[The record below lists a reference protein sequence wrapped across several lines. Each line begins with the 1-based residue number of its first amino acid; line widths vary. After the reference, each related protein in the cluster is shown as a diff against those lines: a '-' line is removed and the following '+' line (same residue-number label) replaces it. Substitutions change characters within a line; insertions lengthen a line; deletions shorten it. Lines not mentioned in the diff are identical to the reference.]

1 MSKKAAKEDAAGNGE
16 SAKSKSLEELILDY
30 RGEKYAVVPVASAWA
45 KVLRRKE
52 ENRHLTA
59 NQLLEMAL
67 KDVLAGEVTW
77 KDVNKAVAQTPDIL
91 SVSGGA
97 SEKNGTA

>member
-1 MSKKAAKEDAAGNGE
+1 MSKKAAKEDAAENGE

-59 NQLLEMAL
+59 NQLLEIAL
-67 KDVLAGEVTW
+67 KDVLSGEVTW

-91 SVSGGA
+91 STSGGA
-97 SEKNGTA
+97 PEKNGTA